1 MTAQHAETARTSKFG
16 YVCRRCSL
24 CCRDKRIQINPYEL
38 ARLARARG
46 ETTSDFRERWTLD
59 GQGTTLGQKGDGTC
73 VFLGPQGC
81 EVHADR
87 PLVCR
92 LYPLARH
99 VLTDRGEYFTT
110 LEGHPHSRGQFTDRG
125 TVADYLAAQGAIP
138 FMDAADAYFRWL
150 CDAHERLDL
159 TVKTIGTGPDKETHC
174 DLLDMDIMIARHC
187 AATSSQE
194 PTELHERMHLHLQ
207 LLYAALANRE
217 DGHAKKTSECEAAN
231 P

>member
-1 MTAQHAETARTSKFG
+1 MLMTAQRAETSRVSKFG

-24 CCRDKRIQINPYEL
+24 CCRNKRIQINPYEV

-46 ETTSDFRERWTLD
+46 ETTREFRERWTLD
-59 GQGTTLGQKGDGTC
+59 GQGTTLGQKEDGTC

-92 LYPLARH
+92 LYPLAHH
-99 VLTDRGEYFTT
+99 VLTDGGEYFTT
-110 LEGHPHSRGQFTDRG
+110 LEGHPQSQGEFTNRG
-125 TVADYLAAQGAIP
+125 TVADYLAAQEAMP

-159 TVKTIGTGPDKETHC
+159 TVEAIRAGPDKDAHC
-174 DLLDMDIMIARHC
+174 DFS
-187 AATSSQE
+187 TWT
-194 PTELHERMHLHLQ
+194 P
-207 LLYAALANRE
+207 
-217 DGHAKKTSECEAAN
+217 
-231 P
+231 